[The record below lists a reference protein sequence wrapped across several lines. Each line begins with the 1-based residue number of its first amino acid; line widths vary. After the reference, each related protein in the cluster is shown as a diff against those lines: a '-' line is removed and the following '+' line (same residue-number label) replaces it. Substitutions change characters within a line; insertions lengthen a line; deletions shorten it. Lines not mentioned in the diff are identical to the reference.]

1 MKNSIKNALQDSF
14 SYPEYR
20 EHIAT
25 LLADGKV
32 TGHTQ
37 SEALL
42 GYTQLNETR
51 MNRLDKTLAVLP
63 EVQEQLNALPKTI
76 TWLVLAE
83 GWCGDAAQILPV
95 LNKTAEAT
103 DKVVLKIVLR
113 DDHDDLMNLFL
124 TNGGK
129 AIPKVI
135 LWDADAEEVIGSWG
149 PRPEPARKMIADY
162 KAEHGVVDEPIKV
175 ELQKWYL
182 KDKGE
187 TTQRELLALIEQN
200 VLVE

>member
-1 MKNSIKNALQDSF
+1 MKNSIKNALRAGF
-14 SYPEYR
+14 SYSDYR
-20 EHIAT
+20 EHITT
-25 LLADGKV
+25 LLAENKT

-37 SEALL
+37 SEVLL
-42 GYTQLNETR
+42 NYTQLNEAR
-51 MNRLDKTLAVLP
+51 MNRLDKTLTVLP
-63 EVQEQLNALPKTI
+63 EVQEQLNAFPKSI

-83 GWCGDAAQILPV
+83 GWCGDAAQILPILAKV
-95 LNKTAEAT
+95 ADAA
-103 DKVVLKIVLR
+103 DKVTLKIVLR
-113 DDHDDLMNLFL
+113 DNHDELMNLFL
-124 TNGGK
+124 TNGSRS
-129 AIPKVI
+129 IPKVVV
-135 LWDADAEEVIGSWG
+135 LNSETEEVIGSWG

-162 KAEHGVVDEPIKV
+162 KAEHGVVDEPIKI